1 MKQRKKRGV
10 LGVGLELVELYG
22 RCAIGASAAALAY
35 FLLLTLFPLLMCV
48 NYCIGVFHI
57 NFEQVLLSLRQFLPQ
72 QVLSVL
78 MDYLWYASRSQSGA
92 VLLAALSTIVLSASA
107 GLRNLLYTMDRIYG
121 VRPTLGIKRV
131 AESVVLS
138 VLLMLTVYLSL
149 AVMLTGEWFFQLLEA
164 RLPRSLLAGIPLAA
178 LSGLWLGLR
187 YVLLFSAML
196 LMVLLVYWAGS
207 PSWARDWQLLIS
219 ALVTA
224 GAMVGS
230 SAVFSWVIGLSVRY
244 SLVYG
249 SLASMVVLLAWLY
262 FCGNILLLGAAAG
275 QIWRGRYCQTHRDW
289 LQ

>member
-1 MKQRKKRGV
+1 MKQRKTRRCIR
-10 LGVGLELVELYG
+10 LGVELAELYG

-48 NYCIGVFHI
+48 NYCIGAFHI
-57 NFEQVLLSLRQFLPQ
+57 DLEQVLLSLRQFLPQ

-78 MDYLWYASRSQSGA
+78 MEYLRYASRSQSGA

-121 VRPTLGIKRV
+121 VRPALGVRRV
-131 AESVVLS
+131 VESVVLS
-138 VLLMLTVYLSL
+138 LLLLLTVYLSL
-149 AVMLTGEWFFQLLEA
+149 AVMLTGEWFFQMLEA

-178 LSGLWLGLR
+178 LSGLWLGVR

-196 LMVLLVYWAGS
+196 LVVLLVYWAGS
-207 PSWARDWQLLIS
+207 PPRARGWRLLVV

-224 GAMVGS
+224 GAIVGS
-230 SAVFSWVIGLSVRY
+230 SAVFSWLIGLSVRY

-249 SLASMVVLLAWLY
+249 SLASLVVLLAWLY

-275 QIWRGRYCQTHRDW
+275 QIWHRRSCQTGRDW